1 MDRDYH
7 EEQMSRDFPELIRN
21 ELGENAYQF
30 KERITRD
37 HIKPALEIIFI
48 KSELDMTGEQ
58 MQRFQRV
65 LAGID
70 RRFDIVMRRREAV
83 K

>member
-7 EEQMSRDFPELIRN
+7 EENMKLIQN
-21 ELGENAYQF
+21 DLGENAYQF
-30 KERITRD
+30 KARITRD
-37 HIKPALEIIFI
+37 YVKSALEILFI

-58 MQRFQRV
+58 MQRFQNV

-70 RRFDIVMRRREAV
+70 RRFDIVMRRRGFV

>member
-1 MDRDYH
+1 MMRV
-7 EEQMSRDFPELIRN
+7 FPELIKN

-30 KERITRD
+30 KARVTRD
-37 HIKPALEIIFI
+37 YVKPAREILFI

-58 MQRFQRV
+58 MQRFQSV

-70 RRFDIVMRRREAV
+70 HRFDIVMSRRGAV